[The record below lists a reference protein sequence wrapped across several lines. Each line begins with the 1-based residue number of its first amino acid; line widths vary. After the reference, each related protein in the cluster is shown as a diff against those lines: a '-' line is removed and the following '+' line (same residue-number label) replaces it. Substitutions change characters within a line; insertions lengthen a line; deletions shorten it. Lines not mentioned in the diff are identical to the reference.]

1 MEFIHLHN
9 HSHYSILDAICSIEG
24 LVKEAVD
31 NKMKALALT
40 DHGVMYGVIEFYK
53 KCKEAGIKPIIGFE
67 AYVAQASSRFEKGN
81 KDTNED
87 DTFAL
92 EDDIST
98 ENTDGLSVSNLN
110 YAHLVLLAKNNT
122 GYKNLIK
129 LNSIGHT
136 EGFYKKPRIDLEV
149 LHQYREGIIAL
160 SACAGGVL
168 SAYIVRD
175 NLKKANEMA
184 GVYKDIFGNDF
195 YCELQNHLT
204 LESEKLVLKEL
215 PRIAKKHNLKLV
227 ATNDIHYIKK
237 SHAIA
242 HNIYL
247 HISAKQSKNIDYS
260 KIISDFRYGTEEIY
274 FKSTE
279 EMCSLF
285 KDFPEAIKSTIE
297 IAEKCN
303 VNLDTKEYFMP
314 KFPVPKEFSAENI
327 ELKDGKTNL
336 DLYLESLVR
345 EGLKRRFTKVT
356 KEIEER
362 VNYEL
367 SIIYKMKFSGY
378 FLIVQDFIKFAKQK
392 GILIGPGRGS
402 AAGSLVCYCLGIT
415 NVNPLDYNLLFERF
429 LNPERISMPDIDI
442 DFQDD
447 RRDEV
452 IQYAKEKYGENAVA
466 QIVTFNKLASR
477 GVLKDV
483 GRVLNFPYNEI
494 NNLTKTIPSLFG
506 RTKSL
511 SECIKEVV
519 EFKNYFKTGT
529 EEKKQLKKK
538 LLEYSFILEN
548 LNKNPSIHASGI
560 VITPSDVTDYV
571 PLSKVPK
578 ENIFVTQYDMN
589 SLEDAGLIK
598 IDFLGLKELKVIQR
612 TIDKVNKRYNL
623 NITPETIPLD
633 DKKTFEL
640 FSSGATIG
648 IFQFSKSKMRE
659 YLSKLKPRNINDL
672 AAMNALYRPGPMKF
686 IPDFIEKRFGKKP
699 VSYLHPKLENVLKE
713 TYGIIVFQEQA
724 MQIAREVAGFT
735 MAQADNM
742 RKAMGKKIPEKM
754 KQLKNDFLKGAVQN
768 GVDKKTAAE
777 IFNLIQ
783 SFADYGFNKS
793 HGVAYSILAFYTA
806 YLKAHFPLEFLAVSL
821 DCRKDNDAELQL
833 LAEECRR
840 MGIKLKQPDINSSLS
855 GFEVKYADNTNANE
869 ENCILYGLSA
879 IKNVG
884 EKAAENIVQERES
897 NGKYID
903 FVDFLK
909 RVDLRLVNKKAVEF
923 LIYAGAFDSLEPNRN
938 TLFSNLERTLLYVQR
953 YKEKPEANGQELLF
967 DANIKLNVLKE
978 KTEDF
983 ILEKYDEF
991 PEKEKFNKEK
1001 EAIGFFLTGHPLSKY
1016 NNLIKNF
1023 VNFSLGEDIKGVAP
1037 EDIPANIRAAGVVS
1051 DVEGKYS
1058 KRGNKFVTFNLID
1071 FYGKAECIGF
1081 NSLIENKAELIKN
1094 NNLVFVEAKAEENG
1108 DKIKLIVENI
1118 YHIEKF
1124 QEKLATNI
1132 VITLFENKNY
1142 DTELK
1147 IFKNLIERNPGTCN
1161 IYFHTCNNYNKN
1173 GECVNGNGLS
1183 SRLFRVKDFKVKP
1196 TIEFLNELIKLFGE
1210 KNISIN

>member
-9 HSHYSILDAICSIEG
+9 HSHYSILDAICTIEG

-53 KCKEAGIKPIIGFE
+53 KCKDAGIKPIIGFE

-81 KDTNED
+81 KDTNQD
-87 DTFAL
+87 DTFTL
-92 EDDIST
+92 DDDIST

-149 LHQYREGIIAL
+149 LNQYREGIIAL

-175 NLKKANEMA
+175 NIKKAYEMA
-184 GVYKDIFGNDF
+184 GIYKDIFGDDF

-204 LESEKLVLKEL
+204 LESEKAVLKEL
-215 PRIAKKHNLKLV
+215 PEIAKKHNLKLV
-227 ATNDIHYIKK
+227 ATNDVHYLKK
-237 SHAIA
+237 SHSIA

-247 HISAKQSKNIDYS
+247 HISAKHSKNIDYTR
-260 KIISDFRYGTEEIY
+260 ITSDLRYGTEEIY
-274 FKSTE
+274 FKSAE
-279 EMCSLF
+279 EMIHLF

-303 VNLDTKEYFMP
+303 VNLDTKEYYMP
-314 KFPVPKEFSAENI
+314 KFPVPDGFSLENI
-327 ELKDGKTNL
+327 ELKNDKSNL
-336 DLYLESLVR
+336 DLYLESLAR
-345 EGLKRRFTKVT
+345 EGLKRRFTTVT

-362 VNYEL
+362 LNYEL
-367 SIIYKMKFSGY
+367 SIISKMKFSGY
-378 FLIVQDFIKFAKQK
+378 FLIVQDFINSARQK
-392 GILIGPGRGS
+392 GILVGPGRGS

-483 GRVLNFPYNEI
+483 GRVLNFPFNEI
-494 NNLTKTIPSLFG
+494 NDLTKTIPSLFG
-506 RTKSL
+506 KIKPL
-511 SECIKEVV
+511 SECIKDVV

-529 EEKKQLKKK
+529 EEQKQNKKK
-538 LLEYSFILEN
+538 LFEYSSILEN
-548 LNKNPSIHASGI
+548 LNKNSSIHASGI

-578 ENIFVTQYDMN
+578 ENNFVTQYDMN

-612 TIDKVNKRYNL
+612 TIEKINKKYNL
-623 NITPETIPLD
+623 NITPETIPID

-640 FSSGATIG
+640 FSNGATVG
-648 IFQFSKSKMRE
+648 VFQFSKSKMRE
-659 YLSKLKPRNINDL
+659 YLSKLKPKNINDL
-672 AAMNALYRPGPMKF
+672 AAMNALYRPGPMKL
-686 IPDFIEKRFGKKP
+686 IPDFIEKRFGRKP
-699 VSYLHPKLENVLKE
+699 VSYMHPKLENVLKE
-713 TYGIIVFQEQA
+713 TYGIIVYQEQA
-724 MQIAREVAGFT
+724 MQIAREIAGFT

-754 KQLKNDFLKGAVQN
+754 KQLKNDFIKGAVQN
-768 GVDKKTAAE
+768 GVDKKVAIE

-793 HGVAYSILAFYTA
+793 HGVAYSILAYYTA

-821 DCRKDNDAELQL
+821 DCRKDNDVELQQ

-840 MGIKLKQPDINSSLS
+840 MGIKLKQPDINSSFS
-855 GFEVKYADNTNANE
+855 GFEVEYADETNGKKD
-869 ENCILYGLSA
+869 NCILYGLSA

-884 EKAAENIVQERES
+884 EKAAENIVQEREE

-903 FVDFLK
+903 FVDFLV
-909 RVDLRLVNKKAVEF
+909 RVDLRLVNKKAVEY
-923 LIYAGAFDSLEPNRN
+923 LIYSGAFDSLEPNRN
-938 TLFSNLERTLLYVQR
+938 KLFSNLERTILYAQR
-953 YKEKPEANGQELLF
+953 YKEKPEAKGQELLF
-967 DANIKLNVLKE
+967 SAKNNLKSVRARSTDFVLE
-978 KTEDF
+978 EHN
-983 ILEKYDEF
+983 EF
-991 PEKEKFNKEK
+991 SEKEKFNKEK
-1001 EAIGFFLTGHPLSKY
+1001 KALGFFLTGHPLSKY
-1016 NNLIKNF
+1016 YRLIKNF
-1023 VNFSLGEDIKGVAP
+1023 VNISLGEDIT
-1037 EDIPANIRAAGVVS
+1037 DIASTETLSNVRVAGVIS

-1058 KRGNKFVTFNLID
+1058 KKGNKFVTFNLID
-1071 FYGKAECIGF
+1071 FSGTAECVGF
-1081 NSLIENKAELIKN
+1081 NSLIENKGNLIKN
-1094 NNLVFVEAKAEENG
+1094 DNLVFVEGKAEENG
-1108 DKIKLIVENI
+1108 DKIRLIIDNI
-1118 YHIEKF
+1118 YSIENF

-1132 VITLFENKNY
+1132 VINLLVDKNY
-1142 DTELK
+1142 DNELK
-1147 IFKNLIERNPGTCN
+1147 ILKNLIEKYPGTCN
-1161 IYFHTCNNYNKN
+1161 IYFHICGNHNKTE
-1173 GECVNGNGLS
+1173 ECIDGNGFNS
-1183 SRLFRVKDFKVKP
+1183 KLFRIKNLKVKP